1 MYTQAEYSGS
11 NTITKNIVVN
21 GRTYNQGVTVNSNL
35 DLKMLDAE
43 YQYDII
49 KIDNILAGLSVGV
62 LGEIKYIDSESRLNS
77 PGLEKQQ

>member
-49 KIDNILAGLSVGV
+49 KINNILAGLSVGV
-62 LGEIKYIDSESRLNS
+62 LGEIKYIDE
-77 PGLEKQQ
+77 